1 MLNCTCRHYTC
12 HYQHRIQ
19 LYMVLDG
26 HDGTR
31 ACDLAQKHI
40 PSVLLRS
47 SSELEG
53 GREMVGRALRYAFMH
68 TEREF
73 FLGIDSQ
80 ITRKI
85 TLQVEIKVSQCA
97 NSPPVGLGDTV
108 NYTLP
113 EAILRVFL
121 VFTDCH

>member
-12 HYQHRIQ
+12 HYRQVQ

-31 ACDLAQKHI
+31 ACEFAQKHL

-47 SSELEG
+47 ELEG
-53 GREMVGRALRYAFMH
+53 GTEMVGRALRHAFLH

-73 FLGIDSQ
+73 FLGIDPQ
-80 ITRKI
+80 VTRKI
-85 TLQVEIKVSQCA
+85 TLQIEIQVSQCA

-108 NYTLP
+108 NYT
-113 EAILRVFL
+113 
-121 VFTDCH
+121 